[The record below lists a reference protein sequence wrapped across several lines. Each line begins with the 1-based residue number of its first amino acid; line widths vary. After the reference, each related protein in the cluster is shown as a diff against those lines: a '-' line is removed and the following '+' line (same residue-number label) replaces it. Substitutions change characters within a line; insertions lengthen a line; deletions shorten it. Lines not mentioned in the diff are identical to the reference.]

1 MAPATL
7 VLAVVWLC
15 AQVADPARQPLEKAY
30 EALRAKNYESAIAWF
45 GKALEAA
52 PERPQI
58 RKDLAYTYLKIGEPE
73 AARDQFAE
81 AMRLDPSDSH
91 VALEYAFLCF
101 ETKQR
106 ATARRVFDRLRR
118 SSDPAAR
125 ATAEQAFQNIDRPL
139 AEGIQ
144 RWKAAL
150 ASSPDNFSGHQELAV
165 LAEQRDELELAAEH
179 YAKALQLRPDE
190 PSLLLDLARVFTALS
205 KTEQAQQ
212 AYLAAS
218 RSSVP
223 RVAEAARQ
231 HLPARQQQAPDSA
244 TAPASPRT
252 SAQAGAKEMA
262 ERSYRK
268 GYLKDA
274 LRYLKIAHE
283 ADPADSSVILKM
295 GWTYNALRQDEQ
307 ALRWFQMARK
317 SPDPSIAREAGK
329 ACKNL
334 RQALARTRTTL
345 WLFPFYSSRWKD
357 VFSYGQLKTEFKL
370 GRLPF
375 RPYLSTRFIGD
386 TRRTTGEVLPQYLS
400 ESSFLFALGLA
411 TRPWHGLTLW
421 GEAGTAVSYLAR
433 QPNLRRATPDY
444 RGGAAYSKGFGQLLG
459 GEAPGAFFET
469 NDDAVF
475 VSRFQNDLLF
485 YSQNRFGYT
494 LPRLGGLR
502 TQLYWNS
509 NVTLDLGR
517 QYWANFLESG
527 PGLRFRL
534 PGMPEALTFSVNL
547 LRGAYLLNR
556 ENPQRPNFFDIRAG
570 FWYALTR

>member
-1 MAPATL
+1 MAPG
-7 VLAVVWLC
+7 VLLLAAISLC
-15 AQVADPARQPLEKAY
+15 AQTADPAWAPLAKAY
-30 EALRAKNYESAIAWF
+30 EALRTQDYESAIAFF

-81 AMRLDPSDSH
+81 AMRLDPADAH
-91 VALEYAFLCF
+91 AALEYAFLCF

-125 ATAEQAFQNIDRPL
+125 ATAEQAFRNIDRPL
-139 AEGIQ
+139 EEGIR
-144 RWKAAL
+144 RWQAAL
-150 ASSPDNFSGHQELAV
+150 AASPDNFASHQELAV

-179 YAKALQLRPDE
+179 YAAAFKLRPDE
-190 PSLLLDLARVFTALS
+190 HSLLLDLARVRSALG
-205 KTEQAQQ
+205 KTEQARQT
-212 AYLAAS
+212 YLEAA

-223 RVAEAARQ
+223 RVAETARQ
-231 HLPARQQQAPDSA
+231 HLPALEPQALNA
-244 TAPASPRT
+244 AASPPTT
-252 SAQAGAKEMA
+252 SRVSAKEMA

-274 LRYLKIAHE
+274 LRYLKTAHE

-295 GWTYNALRQDEQ
+295 GWTYNALHQDDQ
-307 ALRWFQMARK
+307 ALRWFQMARR
-317 SPDPSIAREAGK
+317 SPDPAIAAEAAK

-334 RQALARTRTTL
+334 LLVLARVRTTA
-345 WLFPFYSSRWKD
+345 WVYPFYSSRWKD
-357 VFSYGQLKTEFKL
+357 IFSYGQLKTEFKL
-370 GRLPF
+370 GSLPF

-386 TRRTTGEVLPQYLS
+386 TRRTTSEALPQYLS

-411 TRPWHGLTLW
+411 SRPWHGLTLW

-433 QPNLRRATPDY
+433 QQNLRRATPDY
-444 RGGAAYSKGFGQLLG
+444 RGGAAYTKGFGRLLG
-459 GEAPGAFFET
+459 GEAPGVFFET

-475 VSRFQNDLLF
+475 VSRFQNDVLSC
-485 YSQNRFGYT
+485 SQNRFGYT

-502 TQLYWNS
+502 MQFYWNS
-509 NVTLDLGR
+509 NLTADLQR
-517 QYWANFLESG
+517 QYWANFIESG
-527 PGLRFRL
+527 PGMRFRL

-547 LRGAYLLNR
+547 LRGAYTLNR
-556 ENPQRPNFFDIRAG
+556 KNPERPNFFDLRAG
-570 FWYALTR
+570 FWYAFTR